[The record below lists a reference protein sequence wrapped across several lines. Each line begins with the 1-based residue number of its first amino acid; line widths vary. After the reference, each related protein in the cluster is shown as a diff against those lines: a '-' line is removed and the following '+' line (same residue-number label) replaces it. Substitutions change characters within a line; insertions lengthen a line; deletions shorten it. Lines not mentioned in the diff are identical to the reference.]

1 MKTDKHG
8 LEMYSFAIE
17 PGIYNP
23 SGTCNFSRIENVLL
37 EVRTMEPP
45 PAVSIEP
52 SQYATAGISDDIE
65 FATYD
70 YNLFVYAINYNVLRI
85 QSGMASTVFAN

>member
-1 MKTDKHG
+1 M
-8 LEMYSFAIE
+8 A
-17 PGIYNP
+17 
-23 SGTCNFSRIENVLL
+23 
-37 EVRTMEPP
+37 PP
-45 PAVSIEP
+45 PVVSLEP
-52 SQYATAGISDDIE
+52 EPEPEPEPESEPDPSPSGISDDIE